1 MFLLRRSCDK
11 KNLRGKRRKTNHS
24 VILAPMVVIK
34 SHAEFESHLCKEIGV
49 SSWHQIT
56 QEQINNFADA
66 TLDHQWIH
74 IDAERAKRESPFKTT
89 IAHGYLTLSLIPYF
103 WKQIADVQ
111 NLKMEVNYGIE
122 QLRFG
127 QAVLVNSEVRCRVS
141 LKSIVNLRG
150 TTKATLFIQ
159 LEIKDQPK
167 HAFTGEVLFLYHFM

>member
-1 MFLLRRSCDK
+1 
-11 KNLRGKRRKTNHS
+11 
-24 VILAPMVVIK
+24 MVVIK
-34 SHAEFESHLCKEIGV
+34 SHAAFETYLGKEIGV

-74 IDAERAKRESPFKTT
+74 VDAERAKTESPFKTT
-89 IAHGYLTLSLIPYF
+89 IAHGYLTLSLVPFF

-122 QLRFG
+122 QLKFG

-141 LKSIVNLRG
+141 LKSIINLRG
-150 TTKATLFIQ
+150 ITKATLFVQ

-167 HAFTGEVLFLYHFM
+167 HAFTGDVLFLYHFI